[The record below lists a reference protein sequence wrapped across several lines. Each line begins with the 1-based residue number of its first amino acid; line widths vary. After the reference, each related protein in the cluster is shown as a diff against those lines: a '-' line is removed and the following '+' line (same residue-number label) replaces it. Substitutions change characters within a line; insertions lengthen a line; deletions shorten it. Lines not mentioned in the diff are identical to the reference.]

1 MLIYCNGDSFAAGH
15 GLSDNRITTF
25 PGYWSFDD
33 PEFVQN
39 ALRGWAYNNG
49 PKDRSQSMYKQGL
62 TNDELYKLGK
72 EEAWPTRL
80 AALLTNATVHNA
92 AKQGSSHE
100 SILTRTLLDL
110 TKYKQDSIQVDRV
123 IIQLTSI
130 SRAAYPLVDEQAL
143 TYEDQDIVLSMSW
156 PGIIEKDRIISE
168 WYVKHVDDT
177 GLAIRSLRN
186 IALLNTV
193 VEQLTGKPPVFCDS
207 SMFRN
212 AYTTFALNNPIVQ
225 KYVDLLNLRDII
237 YDPKMLRMEDI
248 ATKSTLR
255 TPCGHYG
262 HELHQ
267 EFAELIAATYFAT
280 GK

>member
-15 GLSDNRITTF
+15 GLSDNKITTF
-25 PGYWSFDD
+25 PGYWSYTDT
-33 PEFVQN
+33 EFVQN
-39 ALRGWAYNNG
+39 VLKGWAYGNG
-49 PKDRSQSMYKQGL
+49 PNDRSQSMYKQGL

-72 EEAWPTRL
+72 EEAWPARL
-80 AALLTNATVHNA
+80 AALLTNATMHNA

-110 TKYKQDSIQVDRV
+110 TKYKQDGVQVDKV

-130 SRAAYPLVDEQAL
+130 SRSAYPLIDEQSL
-143 TYEDQDIVLSMSW
+143 TYEDRDVILSMSW
-156 PGIIEKDRIISE
+156 PGILEKERLLSE
-168 WYVKHVDDT
+168 WYVKYVDDT

-186 IALLNTV
+186 IALLNTI
-193 VEQLTGKPPVFCDS
+193 VEQLTGKPPIFCDS

-212 AYTTFALNNPIVQ
+212 AYTTFALDNPTVQ
-225 KYVDLLNLRDII
+225 KYIDLLNLREIV
-237 YDPKMLRMEDI
+237 YDTKMLRMEDI
-248 ATKSTLR
+248 AKQDTLHC
-255 TPCGHYG
+255 PCGHYA

-267 EFAELIAATYFAT
+267 EFAELIASTYFNA